1 LSKTTFEFKNKITIY
16 LTAGLVTIAKNRGTW
31 LLPQMI
37 RVMVFSTSFNNIS
50 FISWL
55 SVLLILPQKT

>member
-1 LSKTTFEFKNKITIY
+1 LSKTFEFKNKITIY
-16 LTAGLVTIAKNRGTW
+16 LTAGLVTLSKNRGTW
-31 LLPQMI
+31 LLPHMI
-37 RVMVFSTSFNNIS
+37 RVMVFSASFNNIS